1 MLSSRRTDLTP
12 FIVPGNAG
20 FIALSML
27 TPLFLLA
34 TKNNPLSLLLGS
46 SYLSLNWAH
55 RWVGR
60 LIWLSATVHGFQWII
75 FYTRAEGGS
84 ETLKGDKVLRG
95 IASWILLTV
104 LAGTSIRP
112 VRRRWYQLFW
122 YTQ

>member
-1 MLSSRRTDLTP
+1 MSYRRTDLTP
-12 FIVPGNAG
+12 LLVTGNAG

-34 TKNNPLSLLLGS
+34 TKNSPLSLLLGA

-60 LIWLSATVHGFQWII
+60 LIWLSATVHGFQWMV
-75 FYTRAEGGS
+75 FYACTDGGS
-84 ETLKGDKVLRG
+84 EILKGDKVLRG
-95 IASWILLTV
+95 IATWVLLTV

>member
-1 MLSSRRTDLTP
+1 
-12 FIVPGNAG
+12 
-20 FIALSML
+20 ML

-60 LIWLSATVHGFQWII
+60 LIWLSATVHGFQWIV
-75 FYTRAEGGS
+75 FYARADGGS

-95 IASWILLTV
+95 IATWILLTV

-112 VRRRWYQLFW
+112 VRRRWHQLFW
-122 YTQ
+122 YIQ